1 MEPSIQIYPIKQLY
15 ALLSNDP
22 RCAQNAVA
30 ILSSSYTVQETKI
43 PIPHITEI
51 YDDVDRE
58 IPGRSL
64 STAAAHRIANFIKGM
79 DPHVKTVFVC
89 CDSGMSRSSAIA
101 AVVHRFYGIND
112 SAIWN
117 SPHYHPNPFVFRL
130 LLECLDMP
138 VDDAI
143 IDRLIAINRLSFKNA
158 IRRSSNT

>member
-1 MEPSIQIYPIKQLY
+1 MEPIIQIYPIKQLY

-22 RCAQNAVA
+22 SCAQNAVA
-30 ILSSSYTVQETKI
+30 ILSSSYSVQEAKI

-64 STAAAHRIANFIKGM
+64 STAAAHRIANFIKGV
-79 DPHVKTVFVC
+79 DPHVKTVYVC

-101 AVVHRFYGIND
+101 AVVHRFYGISD
-112 SAIWN
+112 SAIWG

-130 LLECLDMP
+130 VSECLDMP
-138 VDDAI
+138 VDDALV
-143 IDRLIAINRLSFKNA
+143 DRLIAINRLSFKNA
-158 IRRSSNT
+158 IQRGRNT